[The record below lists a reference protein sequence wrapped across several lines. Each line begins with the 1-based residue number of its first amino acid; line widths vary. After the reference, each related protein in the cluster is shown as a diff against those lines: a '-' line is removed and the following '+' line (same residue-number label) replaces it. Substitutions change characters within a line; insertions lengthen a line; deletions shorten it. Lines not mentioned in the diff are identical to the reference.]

1 MLPVLSSP
9 PFPPDPEPP
18 PPATAALGG
27 GAEGGAG
34 FAAVA
39 AAAAPEPATWKL
51 TVRLLP
57 LPLPPEAPKPP
68 EPLPT
73 RPPPPLPLPPPPLSD
88 AGEPSLAP
96 CLAAATAPAVTAVA
110 GGFATFTAVSTTFAS
125 PTGESASRF
134 PLPSERSCV
143 CCAARRWLHSCSC
156 TMWRDTAL
164 PQYSTTFSSG
174 AQRENSAI
182 QPGSALAG
190 TTTSAG
196 ALRAPNSERCAAS
209 KPMAEEHLLA

>member
-1 MLPVLSSP
+1 MA
-9 PFPPDPEPP
+9 PF
-18 PPATAALGG
+18 
-27 GAEGGAG
+27 
-34 FAAVA
+34 
-39 AAAAPEPATWKL
+39 
-51 TVRLLP
+51 
-57 LPLPPEAPKPP
+57 
-68 EPLPT
+68 
-73 RPPPPLPLPPPPLSD
+73 
-88 AGEPSLAP
+88 
-96 CLAAATAPAVTAVA
+96 LAAATVPVVTAA
-110 GGFATFTAVSTTFAS
+110 NGGGFAAFTAVSTTFAS

-143 CCAARRWLHSCSC
+143 SLCVLRCCCCAARRWLHSCSC

-209 KPMAEEHLLA
+209 KPMAEEHLRA